1 MDHFFFFKVSLDKD
15 QVRSY
20 VILAAKAEKE
30 KMKEELRG
38 QCLYLKFDCAT
49 RIRTNYLGLNVRYV
63 SKAKKL
69 PSTSTLA
76 VVDTQS
82 RHSARELKDIIETV
96 LDDYE
101 IPLSNI
107 LCCVTD
113 NASNMVKLVTTMNE
127 VCMMYGQYGACCTM
141 YRYRY

>member
-49 RIRTNYLGLNVRYV
+49 CIRTNYVGLNVRYV

-69 PSTSTLA
+69 PTTSL
-76 VVDTQS
+76 
-82 RHSARELKDIIETV
+82 
-96 LDDYE
+96 
-101 IPLSNI
+101 
-107 LCCVTD
+107 
-113 NASNMVKLVTTMNE
+113 
-127 VCMMYGQYGACCTM
+127 
-141 YRYRY
+141 